1 MQRSY
6 TMTEL
11 FNTCID
17 AWGLSLSSKIVSM
30 QLIKQHFNPVDWECT
45 TSAKVDVCI
54 FYINTNYFVHLMH
67 VYVDRIWFL
76 RSIFEVHF
84 VVVS

>member
-30 QLIKQHFNPVDWECT
+30 QLDGLSNHAFLVG
-45 TSAKVDVCI
+45 SASAVI
-54 FYINTNYFVHLMH
+54 YGY
-67 VYVDRIWFL
+67 
-76 RSIFEVHF
+76 
-84 VVVS
+84 